1 MKVSHVSTADH
12 DIVNTAVAAAQ
23 AHSSGEIV
31 TVIAATSNDYDDV
44 ALVRAR
50 FIASPAISWAF
61 GMPACMFIIVGIL
74 LFFPLLIFPA
84 CFGANQRHFAKKK
97 APFPSDAAGKG
108 AMFRI
113 FSLTARSGAG
123 SSRAR

>member
-1 MKVSHVSTADH
+1 
-12 DIVNTAVAAAQ
+12 
-23 AHSSGEIV
+23 
-31 TVIAATSNDYDDV
+31 
-44 ALVRAR
+44 
-50 FIASPAISWAF
+50 
-61 GMPACMFIIVGIL
+61 MFIIVGIL

-84 CFGANQRHFAKKK
+84 CFGANQRYSAKKK

-123 SSRAR
+123 SSVSVGSLRAFPASRAGIKGLL